1 MYAVQM
7 TGHLQDASGHVQP
20 PFSLLSALYGDA
32 TISELL
38 SPGRTIE
45 RWLQVEVA
53 LAGAQAQVGDITAE
67 QAAAV
72 RRAARP
78 ESIDA
83 ERLWREAGNVG
94 YPILPLVEMIV
105 EALPD
110 GSEDR
115 VHYGATTQ
123 DIMDTALALQLR
135 DVSDRLLGLLGAV
148 GDALARRT
156 SEHRHTVMAARTHA
170 QQAVPTTL
178 GAKLAV
184 FLDQCARHRRR
195 LTAAQEAVA
204 VVSLHGAG
212 GTSAA
217 LGPQAGRVRA
227 LVAEELGLRDTE
239 VPWHVARDGLV
250 EFGQA
255 CANVTSTLARLA
267 REVVDLARTEV
278 GEVTEV
284 AGHHRGASSTMP
296 QKRNPITSEAVIGL
310 AVSVSA
316 LAAGLPRVAEAG
328 HERAAGEWQAEW
340 FLLPHIAGLTASALV
355 AAHELVE
362 GLEAST
368 EAMAA
373 NLQADHGLVMAEAW
387 MFRLAPALGRQ
398 RAHDLVYEAGRRA
411 RIDDTSLAAAVAA
424 LEPGQAR
431 DDRAIDP
438 ASYIGETERAC
449 EAALTSWGAAAP
461 RERGEEWP

>member
-1 MYAVQM
+1 MYAIQM
-7 TGHLQDASGHVQP
+7 TSHRDDSPSGVQP
-20 PFSLLSALYGDA
+20 PFSLLAALYGDA
-32 TISELL
+32 ATSELL
-38 SPGRTIE
+38 SAGRTID
-45 RWLQVEVA
+45 RWLEVEA
-53 LAGAQAQVGDITAE
+53 TLASAQAQVGDITAE

-72 RRAARP
+72 REAARP
-78 ESIDA
+78 ENIDA
-83 ERLWREAGNVG
+83 ERLWREAVNVG

-105 EALPD
+105 AALPD
-110 GSEDR
+110 GADDR

-135 DVSDRLLGLLGAV
+135 DVADRLLALLGAL

-156 SEHRHTVMAARTHA
+156 AEHRRTVMAARTHA

-195 LTAAQEAVA
+195 LAGAREAVA

-227 LVAEELGLRDTE
+227 LVAEELGLRDTD

-250 EFGQA
+250 ELGQV
-255 CANVTSTLARLA
+255 CANVAATLARLA
-267 REVVDLARTEV
+267 REVVDLSRTEI
-278 GEVTEV
+278 GEVSEV

-310 AVSVSA
+310 AVSVGA

-340 FLLPHIAGLTASALV
+340 FLLPHIAGLTASAL
-355 AAHELVE
+355 ASAHELVE
-362 GLEAST
+362 TLEVSEQAI
-368 EAMAA
+368 AA
-373 NLQADHGLVMAEAW
+373 NLLADHGLVMAEAW
-387 MFRLAPALGRQ
+387 MFRLAPVLGRQ

-411 RIDDTSLAAAVAA
+411 RADNLSLAEAMATVD
-424 LEPGQAR
+424 PGSSLQE
-431 DDRAIDP
+431 RAIDP
-438 ASYIGETERAC
+438 ASYIGEAERAC
-449 EAALTSWGAAAP
+449 DGALTSWGASAAL
-461 RERGEEWP
+461 EGGET

>member
-1 MYAVQM
+1 M
-7 TGHLQDASGHVQP
+7 GHLDDSPSGVQP

-32 TISELL
+32 TTSELL
-38 SPGRTIE
+38 SARRTIE
-45 RWLQVEVA
+45 RWLEVEAA
-53 LAGAQAQVGDITAE
+53 LASAQARVGDITAE

-72 RRAARP
+72 REAARP
-78 ESIDA
+78 ENIDA
-83 ERLWREAGNVG
+83 ERLWREAVNVG
-94 YPILPLVEMIV
+94 YPILGLVEMIV
-105 EALPD
+105 AALPD
-110 GSEDR
+110 GAEDR

-123 DIMDTALALQLR
+123 DIMDSALALQLR
-135 DVSDRLLGLLGAV
+135 DVTDRLLALLGAL

-156 SEHRHTVMAARTHA
+156 AEQRSTVMAARTHA
-170 QQAVPTTL
+170 QQAVPTTF

-195 LTAAQEAVA
+195 LAGAREAVA

-250 EFGQA
+250 ELGQV
-255 CANVTSTLARLA
+255 CANVASTLARLA
-267 REVVDLARTEV
+267 REVVDLSRTEI
-278 GEVTEV
+278 GEVSEV

-310 AVSVSA
+310 AVSVGA
-316 LAAGLPRVAEAG
+316 LAAGLPRVAEGG

-340 FLLPHIAGLTASALV
+340 FLLPHIAGLTAGAL
-355 AAHELVE
+355 ASAHELVE
-362 GLEAST
+362 TLEVSQ

-373 NLQADHGLVMAEAW
+373 NLLADHGLVMAEAW
-387 MFRLAPALGRQ
+387 MFRLAPRLGRQ

-411 RIDDTSLAAAVAA
+411 RADNLSLAEAMATVD
-424 LEPGQAR
+424 PGSSLQE
-431 DDRAIDP
+431 RAIDP
-438 ASYIGETERAC
+438 GSYIGEAERAC
-449 EAALTSWGAAAP
+449 DGALTSWAASAAP
-461 RERGEEWP
+461 EGGEA

>member
-7 TGHLQDASGHVQP
+7 TERLDTTPSSVQP
-20 PFSLLSALYGDA
+20 PFSLLSALYGDPA
-32 TISELL
+32 TSALL
-38 SPGRTIE
+38 SADRTIE
-45 RWLQVEVA
+45 RWLAVEVA
-53 LAGAQAQVGDITAE
+53 LASAQAQVGDITAE

-72 RRAARP
+72 REAARA
-78 ESIDA
+78 ENIDA
-83 ERLWREAGNVG
+83 ERLWREAVNVG
-94 YPILPLVEMIV
+94 YPIMPLIQMMV

-110 GSEDR
+110 GADDR

-135 DVSDRLLGLLGAV
+135 DVSDRLLGLLGDL

-156 SEHRHTVMAARTHA
+156 SEHRRTVMAARTHA

-195 LTAAQEAVA
+195 LAAAREAVA

-217 LGPQAGRVRA
+217 LGPHAGRVRA

-250 EFGQA
+250 ELGQA

-267 REVVDLARTEV
+267 REVVDLSRTEI
-278 GEVTEV
+278 GEVSE
-284 AGHHRGASSTMP
+284 ASGHHRGASSTMP
-296 QKRNPITSEAVIGL
+296 QKRNPITSEALIGL
-310 AVSVSA
+310 AVSVGA
-316 LAAGLPRVAEAG
+316 LAAGLPRIGEAG

-340 FLLPHIAGLTASALV
+340 FLLPHIAALTAGALA
-355 AAHELVE
+355 AAHELVQR
-362 GLEAST
+362 LEVSPR
-368 EAMAA
+368 AMAG
-373 NLQADHGLVMAEAW
+373 NLGADHGLVMAEAW
-387 MFRLAPALGRQ
+387 MFRLAPGLGRQ

-424 LEPGQAR
+424 LRPASSDHDG
-431 DDRAIDP
+431 AIDP
-438 ASYIGETERAC
+438 ASYIGEAERAC
-449 EAALTSWGAAAP
+449 DAAFASWGGGCLP
-461 RERGEEWP
+461 GRRDREA